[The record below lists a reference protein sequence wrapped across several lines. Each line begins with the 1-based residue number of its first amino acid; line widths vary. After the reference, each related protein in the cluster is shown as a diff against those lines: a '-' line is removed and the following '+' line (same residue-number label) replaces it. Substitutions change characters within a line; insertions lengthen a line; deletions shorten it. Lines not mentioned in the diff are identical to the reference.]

1 MRAFLRDFLLFCVSL
16 RVVSPNTEVV
26 FSMNEDN
33 TNTCKEKNKKQLKEV
48 EDAQLAAHRCMIR
61 DVAVKVPEPDDFI
74 TDAIFP
80 SHIVVPRCSG
90 VCVNS
95 AGLTCHPKKKPKI
108 ISHEV
113 VLYNAN
119 GTQVCRHVQLEHHKG
134 PCKCSCQLSSSDC
147 SPSQVFSESGCSCHC
162 HKSSNSAKYDCALD
176 IKKIWDDRQCACVCK
191 TKCLVGLEL
200 DLHLC
205 ICMDM
210 MSSCS
215 ISPLHFE
222 GAHPAKIATYVG
234 ISAIGIVAVT
244 ILVSTYFMVSRKRPY
259 SDLRTDSS
267 SSSVAV
273 VPQAAYSITINQSQ
287 QSPCIGDASTTPLGF
302 DDKTRL

>member
-1 MRAFLRDFLLFCVSL
+1 MRAVLIDFILICVSL
-16 RVVSPNTEVV
+16 SVVSPNTEVV

-33 TNTCKEKNKKQLKEV
+33 TNTCREKNKKQLKEV

-61 DVAVKVPEPDDFI
+61 DVAVKVPEPEDFI

-108 ISHEV
+108 IAHEV
-113 VLYNAN
+113 VLYNSN
-119 GTQVCRHVQLEHHKG
+119 GTQVCRHVELEHHKG
-134 PCKCSCQLSSSDC
+134 PCKCSCQLSNADC
-147 SPSQVFSESGCSCHC
+147 SPRQVFSESQCSCHC
-162 HKSSNSAKYDCALD
+162 DKASNADKYSCALD
-176 IKKIWDDRQCACVCK
+176 LKKYWDDRQCACLCK
-191 TKCLVGLEL
+191 TKCPIGLEL
-200 DLHLC
+200 DFDLC
-205 ICMDM
+205 ICKDM

-244 ILVSTYFMVSRKRPY
+244 ILVSMYFMVSRKRPY

-287 QSPCIGDASTTPLGF
+287 QSPCVGDEPTTPLSF